1 MNKQKEQNKKEEI
14 LKKIRSFMILNLD
27 IKKLMKELDVED
39 DIYNTYEEITKM
51 VRDKNIKLYR
61 KYYDAGK
68 EIYYEEYGKKRKDI
82 KWFPTI
88 DNEMCKNCKKCISFC
103 PKGVYDVD
111 EDDNVIVKY
120 PYNCIINCNA
130 CSHICCENNAIVFPE
145 KKIEKY

>member
-1 MNKQKEQNKKEEI
+1 MNEQNKRKEL

-61 KYYDAGK
+61 KYHDAGK

-120 PYNCIINCNA
+120 PYNCIINSNA
-130 CSHICCENNAIVFPE
+130 CSYMCCENNAILFPE

>member
-1 MNKQKEQNKKEEI
+1 MDKQNRQKEL

-88 DNEMCKNCKKCISFC
+88 NHKKCKNCKKCISFC

-130 CSHICCENNAIVFPE
+130 CSYMCCENNAIVFPE

>member
-1 MNKQKEQNKKEEI
+1 MDKQNRQKEL

-61 KYYDAGK
+61 KYYNAGK

-82 KWFPTI
+82 KSQG
-88 DNEMCKNCKKCISFC
+88 N
-103 PKGVYDVD
+103 
-111 EDDNVIVKY
+111 
-120 PYNCIINCNA
+120 
-130 CSHICCENNAIVFPE
+130 
-145 KKIEKY
+145 